1 MRKFI
6 QMWIINSISLW
17 ALSGLLKLIVFPSMN
32 TLVLAALALSIL
44 NATLRPVL
52 QFIALPISFMTFGIF
67 SLLINGLVLG
77 LSLSLAGVNVIPS
90 LGTLVIASILLAIL
104 NSLIGNY
111 VA

>member
-6 QMWIINSISLW
+6 QIWVINSISLW
-17 ALSGLLKLIVFPSMN
+17 ALSGLLKLILFPDMN

-44 NATLRPVL
+44 NATLRPIL
-52 QFIALPISFMTFGIF
+52 QIIA
-67 SLLINGLVLG
+67 LLINGLVLG
-77 LSLSLAGVNVIPS
+77 LSLTLAGAVVPS
-90 LGTLVIASILLAIL
+90 LLTLIIASILLAVL

>member
-6 QMWIINSISLW
+6 QIWVINSISLW
-17 ALSGLLKLIVFPSMN
+17 ALSGLLKLILFPDMN

-44 NATLRPVL
+44 NATLRPIL
-52 QFIALPISFMTFGIF
+52 QIIALPISFMTLGLF
-67 SLLINGLVLG
+67 SLLINRLVLG
-77 LSLSLAGVNVIPS
+77 LSLTLAGAVVPS
-90 LGTLVIASILLAIL
+90 LLTLIIASILLAVL

>member
-6 QMWIINSISLW
+6 QIWVINSISLW
-17 ALSGLLKLIVFPSMN
+17 ALSGLLKMILFPDMN

-44 NATLRPVL
+44 NATLRPIL
-52 QFIALPISFMTFGIF
+52 QIIALPISFMTLGLF

-77 LSLSLAGVNVIPS
+77 LSLTLAGAVVPS
-90 LGTLVIASILLAIL
+90 LLTLIIASILLAVL

>member
-6 QMWIINSISLW
+6 QIWVINSISLW
-17 ALSGLLKLIVFPSMN
+17 ALSGLLKLILFPDMT

-44 NATLRPVL
+44 NATLRPIL
-52 QFIALPISFMTFGIF
+52 QIIALPISFLTLGLF

-77 LSLSLAGVNVIPS
+77 LSLTLAGVIVPS
-90 LGTLVIASILLAIL
+90 LLTLIIASILLAVL